1 MTEDSQSDQ
10 YTSEK
15 LRERLQSVEERLEAA
30 CDRAG
35 RDRDAVTLV
44 AVSKTHPVGAIRTLH
59 EAGVDHFGASYV
71 QEWQDKAPE
80 LPDEVKWHFVGH
92 LQSNKAKYVADE
104 VEMVHSIDR
113 RSVMKQ
119 LHRRSEEPADVLL
132 QVNIADQE
140 SKSGVVPDQ
149 LPDLLERTLEYP
161 NLRIRGLMTLPPH
174 ADDPEDNR
182 GYFGHMGEL
191 FEKSRAWLE
200 DCEERDAGIFEHLS
214 MGMTN
219 DFEVAVEEGATI
231 VRIGTALFG
240 PRDYD

>member
-10 YTSEK
+10 YTPEK

-35 RDRDAVTLV
+35 RNRDAVTLV
-44 AVSKTHPVGAIRTLH
+44 AVSKTHPVRAVRTLH

-80 LPDEVKWHFVGH
+80 LPDELKWHFVGH
-92 LQSNKAKYVADE
+92 LQSNKAKYVADD

-119 LHRRSEEPADVLL
+119 MHRRSEKPADVLL

-140 SKSGVVPDQ
+140 SKSGVVPDE
-149 LPDLLERTLEYP
+149 LPDLLEMTLEYP

-182 GYFGHMGEL
+182 GYFEHMGEL